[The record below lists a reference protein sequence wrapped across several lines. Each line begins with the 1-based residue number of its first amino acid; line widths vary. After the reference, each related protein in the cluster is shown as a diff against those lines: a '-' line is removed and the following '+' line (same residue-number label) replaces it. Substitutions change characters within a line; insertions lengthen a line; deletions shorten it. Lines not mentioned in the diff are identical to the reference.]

1 MLHSCTKGG
10 AFRWC
15 KVCYTLVVMFNL
27 GLLVA
32 SLISLVVLAVILNL
46 TTPTEI
52 GPLGVLVFLTTC
64 YVLLFGIANLLV
76 GLFFK
81 LIGKKQSQRK
91 TRLYGVVV
99 AFAPVMLLLARAFG
113 SMNWWTLGLV
123 GLFEILGCFL
133 VYKRV

>member
-1 MLHSCTKGG
+1 
-10 AFRWC
+10 
-15 KVCYTLVVMFNL
+15 MFDL

-52 GPLGVLVFLTTC
+52 GPLGVLVFFTTC